1 MKKIT
6 FAFFISLLCL
16 KTSLQAQNFVGGNI
30 GQYSG
35 IFGVLEN
42 PALAKDDSYKLD
54 VNLFAVSGFLGNDYV
69 AIDFSDWNSFR
80 DGFNFDTDLS
90 RNPNPRNKFFGNG
103 DVLGPSVLFQL
114 NSTSGLAI
122 SSRFRTFFNIYNLDG
137 EIYDLA
143 SSVDINSDFGVT
155 LEQLSGTGHGW
166 GEVGLSYARTLI
178 NSNQLELNAGV
189 TLKYLI
195 GGGGVFGY
203 SQRLQAN
210 YASSNK
216 ALTTS
221 GSLDYAYTEGFEN
234 DSFSLSS
241 GSSGLGADL
250 GISFKIPSSDQSLSS
265 YKLKGGI
272 SITDLGKVS
281 YDNSTFFDYDLN
293 ATINS
298 DEFRNKT
305 LDEVLAD
312 NYPGSESRRNL
323 DFQLPTA
330 FRAFV
335 DLPITSGLFVSLQT
349 AVSLREFGEN
359 PSSSLINFI
368 TLNPRFEK
376 KWFSIYSPLSFRQ
389 HQSGPAWGLGFRAG
403 PVMLGSGS
411 ILSNLLASNSYSTDL
426 YVGLRIPIYS
436 KQ

>member
-1 MKKIT
+1 
-6 FAFFISLLCL
+6 
-16 KTSLQAQNFVGGNI
+16 
-30 GQYSG
+30 
-35 IFGVLEN
+35 
-42 PALAKDDSYKLD
+42 
-54 VNLFAVSGFLGNDYV
+54 
-69 AIDFSDWNSFR
+69 
-80 DGFNFDTDLS
+80 
-90 RNPNPRNKFFGNG
+90 
-103 DVLGPSVLFQL
+103 
-114 NSTSGLAI
+114 
-122 SSRFRTFFNIYNLDG
+122 
-137 EIYDLA
+137 
-143 SSVDINSDFGVT
+143 
-155 LEQLSGTGHGW
+155 
-166 GEVGLSYARTLI
+166 
-178 NSNQLELNAGV
+178 
-189 TLKYLI
+189 
-195 GGGGVFGY
+195 
-203 SQRLQAN
+203 
-210 YASSNK
+210 
-216 ALTTS
+216 
-221 GSLDYAYTEGFEN
+221 
-234 DSFSLSS
+234 
-241 GSSGLGADL
+241 
-250 GISFKIPSSDQSLSS
+250 LSS

-335 DLPITSGLFVSLQT
+335 DLPVTSGLFVSLQT